1 MSPGPEPQRR
11 PSDQQRQM
19 GPDVFPICVLS
30 LLAWG
35 LDEGG
40 RHIAEERAKL
50 LILPSYL
57 VHGNFIA
64 SKV

>member
-1 MSPGPEPQRR
+1 MSLGPEPQRR
-11 PSDQQRQM
+11 PSGQWRQM

-40 RHIAEERAKL
+40 RHIAAEQANL
-50 LILPSYL
+50 LMLPSYL
-57 VHGNFIA
+57 GHGNFIA
-64 SKV
+64 FKV